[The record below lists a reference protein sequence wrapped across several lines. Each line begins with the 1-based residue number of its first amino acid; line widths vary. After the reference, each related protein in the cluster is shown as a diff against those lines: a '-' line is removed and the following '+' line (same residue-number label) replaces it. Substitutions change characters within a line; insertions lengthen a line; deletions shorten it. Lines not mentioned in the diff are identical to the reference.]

1 MKKVLLLLMT
11 FLTVTVMFAQSSTQK
26 HEVQSGETLYSI
38 ARQYNVTVA
47 SLLQVNPGMDADH
60 IMAGQNINIP
70 AGAQKSTA
78 APVNQQTVNLQPVQQ
93 TQQTQQ
99 APPVQQSI
107 QQQVL
112 QQVRQ
117 QVQAQQG
124 IEVPSTPNRPR
135 YKTLHEV
142 KKKETLY
149 SISRQYGI
157 TVDQLVDANPDLKK
171 TKLKKGV
178 VLNIP
183 YTTEENA
190 QYQAEQQKVIE
201 EAAKPKVTMYP
212 AIKVAVILPFSKA
225 DEKVS
230 AESQKM
236 INLYQGFLLAVD
248 SLKQRGCN
256 VEVFAYDEVSP
267 ATPVATIL
275 QKPELKDVQLI
286 VGPIRQWNLK
296 SVADFAHQNNIAH
309 VVPLSNDLSLVNEHP
324 TTFQVNSHNSLLYN
338 QVYNRF
344 CLIHKDHNIIFVS
357 MNDRG
362 DNMSYIADFKKDLDA
377 KGIKYSSATTTDFA
391 TVRDALKLGTNNV
404 IVPTSGSSSAFET
417 LCKKLDGLNLT
428 SEYTVQ
434 LFGFP
439 EWQTLSGKHDKYLG
453 KYQCQFFT
461 SFYSNGA
468 STRTQQFNGRFRRW
482 FNQDQYNSFPKYGE
496 LGYDIAAYFIKGLKE
511 FGSSFYENLH
521 NYSYISMEFPM
532 MFEKKNSWSG
542 YQNRSMM
549 IVTHRMDGS
558 VFVR

>member
-11 FLTVTVMFAQSSTQK
+11 FVVSTIMWAQSTTTQK

-47 SLLQVNPGMDADH
+47 SLLQVNPGLDADH
-60 IMAGQNINIP
+60 IMAGQSINVP
-70 AGAQKSTA
+70 AGAQRSVAT
-78 APVNQQTVNLQPVQQ
+78 PVNQQPVQPVQPA
-93 TQQTQQ
+93 T
-99 APPVQQSI
+99 QSI

-117 QVQAQQG
+117 QVQVQQG
-124 IEVPSTPNRPR
+124 VEVPSTPNRPR

-149 SISRQYGI
+149 SISRLYGI
-157 TVDQLVDANPDLKK
+157 TVDQLVNANPDLKN

-183 YTTEENA
+183 YTTAEDT
-190 QYQAEQQKVIE
+190 QYQAEQQRLIE
-201 EAAKPKVTMYP
+201 EANKPKVTMYP
-212 AIKVAVILPFSKA
+212 SIKVAVILPFSKA
-225 DEKVS
+225 EEKVS

-236 INLYQGFLLAVD
+236 ITLYQGFLLAVD

-267 ATPVATIL
+267 ASPVATIL
-275 QKPELKDVQLI
+275 QKPEMKNMQLI
-286 VGPIRQWNLK
+286 VGPIRQWNVK
-296 SVADFAHQNNIAH
+296 SVADFAHQNGIAH

-324 TTFQVNSHNSLLYN
+324 TTFQVNSHNSLMYN

-344 CLIHKDHNIIFVS
+344 YLIHKDHNIIFVN
-357 MNDRG
+357 MNDKG
-362 DNMSYIADFKKDLDA
+362 DNMPYITDFKKDLDA
-377 KGIKYSSATTTDFA
+377 KGVKYSNASIADLATL
-391 TVRDALKLGTNNV
+391 RDALKKGMNNT
-404 IVPTSGSSSAFET
+404 IIPSSSSTTAFES
-417 LCKKLDGLNLT
+417 LCKKLDGLELT
-428 SEYTVQ
+428 TEYTVQ

-439 EWQTLSGKHDKYLG
+439 EWQTLQGKHDKYLG

-461 SFYSNGA
+461 SFYSNG
-468 STRTQQFNGRFRRW
+468 SSSRIQQFNGRFRRW

-496 LGYDIAAYFIKGLKE
+496 LGYDIGAYFIKGLND
-511 FGSSFYENLH
+511 FGSAFYENLH

-549 IVTHRMDGS
+549 IVTHRIDGT

>member
-1 MKKVLLLLMT
+1 MKRTVLLLVT
-11 FLTVTVMFAQSSTQK
+11 FVMAVAMFAQSTTQK
-26 HEVQSGETLYSI
+26 HVVQSGETLYSI

-47 SLLQVNPGMDADH
+47 SLLQINQGLDADH
-60 IMAGQNINIP
+60 IMAGQSINVP
-70 AGAQKSTA
+70 AGAQ
-78 APVNQQTVNLQPVQQ
+78 QTVSTPVVTQQPVQTAHPVQ
-93 TQQTQQ
+93 PAQQT
-99 APPVQQSI
+99 I

-117 QVQAQQG
+117 QVQVQAQTQQG

-142 KKKETLY
+142 QKKETLY

-157 TVDQLVDANPDLKK
+157 TVDQLVEANPDLKK

-183 YTTEENA
+183 YTTAEDT
-190 QYQAEQQKVIE
+190 QYQAEQQRAAE

-212 AIKVAVILPFSKA
+212 TIKVAVILPFSKSE
-225 DEKVS
+225 EKVS

-267 ATPVATIL
+267 ATPVSTIL
-275 QKPELKDVQLI
+275 QRAEMKQMQLI
-286 VGPIRQWNLK
+286 VGPIRQWNVK
-296 SVADFAHQNNIAH
+296 SVADFAHQNGIAH
-309 VVPLSNDLSLVNEHP
+309 VVPLSNELALVNEHP
-324 TTFQVNSHNSLLYN
+324 TTFQVNAPNSLMYN

-344 CLIHKDHNIIFVS
+344 CLIHKDHNIVFVS
-357 MNDRG
+357 MNDKG
-362 DNMSYIADFKKDLDA
+362 DNMSYIADFKKDLDS
-377 KGIKYSSATTTDFA
+377 KGIKYSSAIASDFA
-391 TVRDALKLGTNNV
+391 TVRDVLKKGTNN
-404 IVPTSGSSSAFET
+404 IIIPTSGSTSAFES
-417 LCKKLDGLNLT
+417 LCKKIDGLDLT

-439 EWQTLSGKHDKYLG
+439 EWQTFAGKYDKYLN

-461 SFYSNGA
+461 SLYSNG
-468 STRTQQFNGRFRRW
+468 SSSRTQQFNGRFRRW

-496 LGYDIAAYFIKGLKE
+496 LGYDIGAYFIKGLNE
-511 FGSSFYENLH
+511 FGSAFYENLH
-521 NYSYISMEFPM
+521 NFSYISMEFPM
-532 MFEKKNSWSG
+532 AFEKKNAWSG

-549 IVTHRMDGS
+549 IVTHRADGS

>member
-1 MKKVLLLLMT
+1 MKRIVLLLIT
-11 FLTVTVMFAQSSTQK
+11 FVMTVTMFAQTQK

-47 SLLQVNPGMDADH
+47 SLLQLNPGLDADH
-60 IMAGQNINIP
+60 IMAGQNVNVP
-70 AGAQKSTA
+70 AGAQRTVTTQ
-78 APVNQQTVNLQPVQQ
+78 PQQQT
-93 TQQTQQ
+93 
-99 APPVQQSI
+99 I

-117 QVQAQQG
+117 QVQVQQG
-124 IEVPSTPNRPR
+124 MDVPSTPNRPR

-142 KKKETLY
+142 QKKETLY

-157 TVDQLVDANPDLKK
+157 TVDQLVNANPDLKK
-171 TKLKKGV
+171 NKLKKGT

-183 YTTEENA
+183 YTMAEDAE
-190 QYQAEQQKVIE
+190 YQAEQRRAAE
-201 EAAKPKVTMYP
+201 EAAKPKVKMYP
-212 AIKVAVILPFSKA
+212 TIKAAVILPFSKNE
-225 DEKVS
+225 EKVS

-248 SLKQRGCN
+248 SLKQRGYN

-267 ATPVATIL
+267 ITPVATIL
-275 QKPELKDVQLI
+275 QKAEMKDMQLI
-286 VGPIRQWNLK
+286 VGPIRQWNVK
-296 SVADFAHQNNIAH
+296 SVADFAHQNGITH
-309 VVPLSNDLSLVNEHP
+309 VVPLSNELALVNEHP

-344 CLIHKDHNIIFVS
+344 YLIHKDHNIIFVS

-362 DNMSYIADFKKDLDA
+362 DNMSYITDFKKDLDA
-377 KGIKYSSATTTDFA
+377 KGVKYNSGTVSDLATIH
-391 TVRDALKLGTNNV
+391 DALKKGTNNV
-404 IVPTSGSSSAFET
+404 IVPTSGSAAAFET
-417 LCKKLDGLNLT
+417 LCKKIDGLELT

-439 EWQTLSGKHDKYLG
+439 EWQTLVGKYDKYLG

-461 SFYSNGA
+461 SFYSNGL
-468 STRTQQFNGRFRRW
+468 SSRTQQFNGRFRRW

-496 LGYDIAAYFIKGLKE
+496 LGYDIGAYFLKGIHD

-521 NYSYISMEFPM
+521 NFSYVSMEFPM
-532 MFEKKNSWSG
+532 MFEKKNTWSG
-542 YQNRSMM
+542 YQNHSMM
-549 IVTHRMDGS
+549 IVTHRSDGS

>member
-1 MKKVLLLLMT
+1 MSFVMA
-11 FLTVTVMFAQSSTQK
+11 VVMFAQTQR

-47 SLLQVNPGMDADH
+47 SLLQANPGLDADH
-60 IMAGQNINIP
+60 IMAGQNINVP
-70 AGAQKSTA
+70 AG
-78 APVNQQTVNLQPVQQ
+78 VQQ
-93 TQQTQQ
+93 TTSTAVSTQPQT
-99 APPVQQSI
+99 I

-117 QVQAQQG
+117 QVQTQNGQG
-124 IEVPSTPNRPR
+124 IDVPSTPNRPR

-157 TVDQLVDANPDLKK
+157 TVDQLVDANPDLRK

-183 YTTEENA
+183 YTIAEDTE
-190 QYQAEQQKVIE
+190 YQAEQQRAAAAAA

-212 AIKVAVILPFSKA
+212 TIKVAIILPFSKNE
-225 DEKVS
+225 EKVS
-230 AESQKM
+230 VESQKM
-236 INLYQGFLLAVD
+236 INIYQGFLLAVD
-248 SLKQRGCN
+248 SLKQRGYN

-275 QKPELKDVQLI
+275 QKPEMKQMQLI
-286 VGPIRQWNLK
+286 VGPIRQWNVK
-296 SVADFAHQNNIAH
+296 SVADFAHTNGIVH
-309 VVPLSNDLSLVNEHP
+309 VVPLSNELSLVNEHP
-324 TTFQVNSHNSLLYN
+324 TTFQVNSHNSLMYN

-344 CLIHKDHNIIFVS
+344 CLIHKDHNIIFVN
-357 MNDRG
+357 MNDRN

-377 KGIKYSSATTTDFA
+377 KGIKYSNGSVTDLATLH
-391 TVRDALKLGTNNV
+391 DALKKGTNNV
-404 IVPTSGSSSAFET
+404 IIPTSGSSSAFET
-417 LCKKLDGLNLT
+417 LCKKMDGLELT

-439 EWQTLSGKHDKYLG
+439 EWQTLAGKYDKYLS

-461 SFYSNGA
+461 SFYSNNL
-468 STRTQQFNGRFRRW
+468 SSRTQQFNGRFRRW

-496 LGYDIAAYFIKGLKE
+496 LGYDIGAYFIKGLND
-511 FGSSFYENLH
+511 FGSAFLENLH
-521 NYSYISMEFPM
+521 NFSYASMEFPM
-532 MFEKKNSWSG
+532 MFEKKNTWSG
-542 YQNRSMM
+542 YQNRSML
-549 IVTHRMDGS
+549 IVTHRTDGS

>member
-11 FLTVTVMFAQSSTQK
+11 FVVATIMLAQSTTQK

-47 SLLQVNPGMDADH
+47 SLLQVNPGLDADH
-60 IMAGQNINIP
+60 IMAGQSINVP
-70 AGAQKSTA
+70 AGAQRSVAT
-78 APVNQQTVNLQPVQQ
+78 PVNQQPVQPVQP
-93 TQQTQQ
+93 TQPAT
-99 APPVQQSI
+99 QSI

-124 IEVPSTPNRPR
+124 VEVPSTPNRPR

-149 SISRQYGI
+149 SISRLYGI

-183 YTTEENA
+183 YTTAEDTQFKE
-190 QYQAEQQKVIE
+190 EQQRAIE
-201 EAAKPKVTMYP
+201 EANKPMVIMYP
-212 AIKVAVILPFSKA
+212 SIKVAVILPFSKTE
-225 DEKVS
+225 EKVS

-256 VEVFAYDEVSP
+256 VEVFAYDEASSD
-267 ATPVATIL
+267 TPVASVL
-275 QKPELKDVQLI
+275 QKPEMKDMQLI

-324 TTFQVNSHNSLLYN
+324 TTFQVNSHNSLLFN

-344 CLIHKDHNIIFVS
+344 YLIHKDHNIIFVN

-362 DNMSYIADFKKDLDA
+362 DNMSYITDFKKDLDA
-377 KGIKYSSATTTDFA
+377 KGVKYSNASVADFA
-391 TVRDALKLGTNNV
+391 TVRDALKKGMNNT
-404 IVPTSGSSSAFET
+404 IIPSSGSTTAFET
-417 LCKKLDGLNLT
+417 LCKKLDGLELT
-428 SEYTVQ
+428 TEYTVQ

-439 EWQTLSGKHDKYLG
+439 EWQTLQGKNDKYLG

-461 SFYSNGA
+461 SFYSNG
-468 STRTQQFNGRFRRW
+468 SLSRIQQFNGSFRRW

-496 LGYDIAAYFIKGLKE
+496 LGYDIGAYFIKGLND

-542 YQNRSMM
+542 YQNRSVM
-549 IVTHRMDGS
+549 IVTHRTDGT

>member
-11 FLTVTVMFAQSSTQK
+11 FVTATMMLAQSTTQK

-47 SLLQVNPGMDADH
+47 SLLQINPGLDADH
-60 IMAGQNINIP
+60 IMAGQSINVP
-70 AGAQKSTA
+70 AGAQRSVA
-78 APVNQQTVNLQPVQQ
+78 APVNQQPVQPVQQ
-93 TQQTQQ
+93 TQ
-99 APPVQQSI
+99 PVQQSI

-124 IEVPSTPNRPR
+124 VEVPSTPNRPR

-149 SISRQYGI
+149 SISRLYGI
-157 TVDQLVDANPDLKK
+157 TVDQLVNANPDLKK

-183 YTTEENA
+183 YTTAEDTE
-190 QYQAEQQKVIE
+190 YQAEQQRAIE
-201 EAAKPKVTMYP
+201 EANKPKVIMYP
-212 AIKVAVILPFSKA
+212 TIKVAVILPFSKTE
-225 DEKVS
+225 EKVS

-256 VEVFAYDEVSP
+256 VEVFAYDEASP
-267 ATPVATIL
+267 VTPVASVL
-275 QKPELKDVQLI
+275 QKPEMKDMQLI
-286 VGPIRQWNLK
+286 VGPIRQWNVK

-344 CLIHKDHNIIFVS
+344 YLIHKDHNIIFVN

-362 DNMSYIADFKKDLDA
+362 DNMPYITDFKKDLEA
-377 KGIKYSSATTTDFA
+377 KGVQYSNASAADFA
-391 TVRDALKLGTNNV
+391 TVRDVLKKGMNNT
-404 IVPTSGSSSAFET
+404 IIPTSGSTSAFET
-417 LCKKLDGLNLT
+417 LCKKLDGLDLT

-439 EWQTLSGKHDKYLG
+439 EWQTLQGKNDKYLG

-461 SFYSNGA
+461 SFYSNEA
-468 STRTQQFNGRFRRW
+468 STRIQQFNGRFHRW

-496 LGYDIAAYFIKGLKE
+496 LGYDIGAYFIKGLHD
-511 FGSSFYENLH
+511 FGSAFYENLH

-542 YQNRSMM
+542 YQNHSMM
-549 IVTHRMDGS
+549 IVTHRTDGS

>member
-11 FLTVTVMFAQSSTQK
+11 FVVATIMLAQSTTQK

-47 SLLQVNPGMDADH
+47 SLLQVNPGLDADH
-60 IMAGQNINIP
+60 IMAGQSINVP
-70 AGAQKSTA
+70 AGAQRSVAT
-78 APVNQQTVNLQPVQQ
+78 PVNQQPVQPVQP
-93 TQQTQQ
+93 TQPAT
-99 APPVQQSI
+99 QSI

-124 IEVPSTPNRPR
+124 VEVPSTPNRPR

-149 SISRQYGI
+149 SISRLYGI

-183 YTTEENA
+183 YTTAEDTQFKE
-190 QYQAEQQKVIE
+190 EQQRAIE
-201 EAAKPKVTMYP
+201 EANKPKVIMYP
-212 AIKVAVILPFSKA
+212 SIKVAVILPFSKTE
-225 DEKVS
+225 EKVS

-256 VEVFAYDEVSP
+256 VEVFAYDEASSV
-267 ATPVATIL
+267 TPVASVL
-275 QKPELKDVQLI
+275 QKPEMKDMQLI

-324 TTFQVNSHNSLLYN
+324 TTFQVNSHNSLLFN

-344 CLIHKDHNIIFVS
+344 YLIHKDHNIIFVN

-362 DNMSYIADFKKDLDA
+362 DNMSYITDFKKDLDA
-377 KGIKYSSATTTDFA
+377 KGVKYSNASVADFA
-391 TVRDALKLGTNNV
+391 TVRDALKKGMNNT
-404 IVPTSGSSSAFET
+404 IIPSSGSTTAFET
-417 LCKKLDGLNLT
+417 LCKKLDGLELT
-428 SEYTVQ
+428 TEYTVQ

-439 EWQTLSGKHDKYLG
+439 EWQTLQGKNDKYLG

-461 SFYSNGA
+461 SFYSNG
-468 STRTQQFNGRFRRW
+468 SSSRIQQFNGRFRRW

-496 LGYDIAAYFIKGLKE
+496 LGYDIGAYFIKGLND
-511 FGSSFYENLH
+511 FGSSFYENIH

-532 MFEKKNSWSG
+532 VFEKKNSWSG
-542 YQNRSMM
+542 YQNRSVM
-549 IVTHRMDGS
+549 IVTHRTDGT

>member
-11 FLTVTVMFAQSSTQK
+11 FVVATIMLAQSTTQK

-47 SLLQVNPGMDADH
+47 SLLQVNPGLDADH
-60 IMAGQNINIP
+60 IMAGQSINVP
-70 AGAQKSTA
+70 AGAQRSVAT
-78 APVNQQTVNLQPVQQ
+78 PVNQQPVQPVQP
-93 TQQTQQ
+93 TQPAT
-99 APPVQQSI
+99 QSI

-124 IEVPSTPNRPR
+124 VEVPSTPNRPR

-149 SISRQYGI
+149 SISRLYGI

-183 YTTEENA
+183 YTTAEDTQFKE
-190 QYQAEQQKVIE
+190 EQQRAIE
-201 EAAKPKVTMYP
+201 EANKPKVIMYP
-212 AIKVAVILPFSKA
+212 SIKGAVILPFSKTE
-225 DEKVS
+225 EKVS

-256 VEVFAYDEVSP
+256 VEVFAYDEASSV
-267 ATPVATIL
+267 TPVASVL
-275 QKPELKDVQLI
+275 QKPEMKDMQLI

-324 TTFQVNSHNSLLYN
+324 TTFQVNSHNSLLFN

-344 CLIHKDHNIIFVS
+344 YLIHKDHNIIFVN

-362 DNMSYIADFKKDLDA
+362 DNMSYITDFKKDLDA
-377 KGIKYSSATTTDFA
+377 KGVKYSNASVADLATL
-391 TVRDALKLGTNNV
+391 RDALKKGMNNT
-404 IVPTSGSSSAFET
+404 IIPSSGSTTAFET
-417 LCKKLDGLNLT
+417 LCKKLDGLELT
-428 SEYTVQ
+428 TEYTVQ

-439 EWQTLSGKHDKYLG
+439 EWQTLQGKNDKYLG

-461 SFYSNGA
+461 SFYSNG
-468 STRTQQFNGRFRRW
+468 SSSRIQQFNGRFRRW

-496 LGYDIAAYFIKGLKE
+496 LGYDIGAYFIKGLND

-532 MFEKKNSWSG
+532 VFEKKNSWSG
-542 YQNRSMM
+542 YQNRSVM
-549 IVTHRMDGS
+549 IVTHRTDGT

>member
-11 FLTVTVMFAQSSTQK
+11 FVTATMMLAQSTTQK

-47 SLLQVNPGMDADH
+47 SLLQINPGLDADH
-60 IMAGQNINIP
+60 IMAGQSINVP
-70 AGAQKSTA
+70 AGAQRSVA
-78 APVNQQTVNLQPVQQ
+78 APVNQQPVQPVQQ
-93 TQQTQQ
+93 TQ
-99 APPVQQSI
+99 PVQQSI

-124 IEVPSTPNRPR
+124 VEVPSTPNRPR

-149 SISRQYGI
+149 SISRLYGI
-157 TVDQLVDANPDLKK
+157 TVDQLVNANPDLKK

-183 YTTEENA
+183 YTTAEDTE
-190 QYQAEQQKVIE
+190 YQAEQQRAIE
-201 EAAKPKVTMYP
+201 EANKPKVIMYP
-212 AIKVAVILPFSKA
+212 TIKVAVILPFSKTE
-225 DEKVS
+225 EKVS

-256 VEVFAYDEVSP
+256 VEVFAYDEASP
-267 ATPVATIL
+267 VTPVASVL
-275 QKPELKDVQLI
+275 QKPEMKDMQLI
-286 VGPIRQWNLK
+286 VGPIRQWNVK

-344 CLIHKDHNIIFVS
+344 YLIHKDHNIIFVN

-362 DNMSYIADFKKDLDA
+362 DNMPYITDFKKDLEA
-377 KGIKYSSATTTDFA
+377 KGVQYSNASTADFA
-391 TVRDALKLGTNNV
+391 TVRDVLKKGMNNT
-404 IVPTSGSSSAFET
+404 IIPTSGSTSAFET
-417 LCKKLDGLNLT
+417 LCKKLDGLDLT

-439 EWQTLSGKHDKYLG
+439 EWQTLQGKNDKYLG

-461 SFYSNGA
+461 SFYSNEA
-468 STRTQQFNGRFRRW
+468 STRIQQFNGRFHRW

-496 LGYDIAAYFIKGLKE
+496 LGYDIGAYFIKGLHD
-511 FGSSFYENLH
+511 FGSAFYENLH

-542 YQNRSMM
+542 YQNHSMM
-549 IVTHRMDGS
+549 IVTHRTDGS

>member
-11 FLTVTVMFAQSSTQK
+11 FVFATIMWAQSTTTQK

-47 SLLQVNPGMDADH
+47 SLLQVNPGLDADH
-60 IMAGQNINIP
+60 IMAGQSINVP
-70 AGAQKSTA
+70 AGAQRSVST
-78 APVNQQTVNLQPVQQ
+78 PVNQQPVQPVQPA
-93 TQQTQQ
+93 T
-99 APPVQQSI
+99 QSI

-117 QVQAQQG
+117 QVQVQQG
-124 IEVPSTPNRPR
+124 VEVPSTPNRPR

-149 SISRQYGI
+149 SISRLYGI
-157 TVDQLVDANPDLKK
+157 TVDQLVNANPDLKN

-183 YTTEENA
+183 YTTAEDT
-190 QYQAEQQKVIE
+190 QYQAEQQRLIE
-201 EAAKPKVTMYP
+201 EANKPKVIMYP
-212 AIKVAVILPFSKA
+212 SIKVAVILPFSKTE
-225 DEKVS
+225 EKVS

-248 SLKQRGCN
+248 SLKQRGCS

-267 ATPVATIL
+267 ASPVATIL
-275 QKPELKDVQLI
+275 QKPEMKNMQLI
-286 VGPIRQWNLK
+286 VGPIRQWNVK
-296 SVADFAHQNNIAH
+296 SVADFAHQNGIAH

-324 TTFQVNSHNSLLYN
+324 TTFQVNSHNSLMYN

-344 CLIHKDHNIIFVS
+344 YLIHKDHNIIFVN
-357 MNDRG
+357 MNDKG
-362 DNMSYIADFKKDLDA
+362 DNMPYITDFKKDLDA
-377 KGIKYSSATTTDFA
+377 KGVKYSNASIADLATL
-391 TVRDALKLGTNNV
+391 RDALKKGMNNT
-404 IVPTSGSSSAFET
+404 IIPSSSSTTAFES
-417 LCKKLDGLNLT
+417 LCKKLDGLELT
-428 SEYTVQ
+428 TEYTVQ

-439 EWQTLSGKHDKYLG
+439 EWQTLQGKHDKYLG

-461 SFYSNGA
+461 SFYSNG
-468 STRTQQFNGRFRRW
+468 SSSRIQQFNGRFRRW

-496 LGYDIAAYFIKGLKE
+496 LGYDIGAYFIKGLND
-511 FGSSFYENLH
+511 FGSAFYENLH

-549 IVTHRMDGS
+549 IVTHRTDGS

>member
-1 MKKVLLLLMT
+1 MSFVI
-11 FLTVTVMFAQSSTQK
+11 TVMMFAQSATTQK

-38 ARQYNVTVA
+38 ARQYNTTVA
-47 SLLQVNPGMDADH
+47 SLLQINPGLDADH
-60 IMAGQNINIP
+60 ILAGQSINVP
-70 AGAQKSTA
+70 AGVQKTVTTPVST
-78 APVNQQTVNLQPVQQ
+78 QQPVQTAQPQ
-93 TQQTQQ
+93 T
-99 APPVQQSI
+99 I

-124 IEVPSTPNRPR
+124 VDVPATPNRPR

-149 SISRQYGI
+149 SISREYGI

-171 TKLKKGV
+171 NKLKKGV

-183 YTTEENA
+183 YTIAENE
-190 QYQAEQQKVIE
+190 QYQAEQQRAAE

-212 AIKVAVILPFSKA
+212 TIKVAVILPFSKNE
-225 DEKVS
+225 EKVS

-236 INLYQGFLLAVD
+236 TNIYQGFLLAVD
-248 SLKQRGCN
+248 SLKQRGYN

-267 ATPVATIL
+267 ATPVSTIL
-275 QKPELKDVQLI
+275 QRAEMKDMQLI
-286 VGPIRQWNLK
+286 VGPIRQWNVK
-296 SVADFAHQNNIAH
+296 SVADFAHQNGIAH
-309 VVPLSNDLSLVNEHP
+309 VVPLSNELSLVNEHP
-324 TTFQVNSHNSLLYN
+324 TTFQVNSNSSLMYN

-344 CLIHKDHNIIFVS
+344 SLIHKDHNIIFVS

-362 DNMSYIADFKKDLDA
+362 DNMSYIVDFKKDLDS
-377 KGIKYSSATTTDFA
+377 KGIKYSAGTVSDLA
-391 TVRDALKLGTNNV
+391 TVRDALKTGTNNV
-404 IVPTSGSSSAFET
+404 IIPTSGSAAAFEN
-417 LCKKLDGLNLT
+417 LCKKIDGLELS

-439 EWQTLSGKHDKYLG
+439 EWQTLAGKYDKYLG

-461 SFYSNGA
+461 SFYSN
-468 STRTQQFNGRFRRW
+468 SFSSRTQQFNGRFRRW

-496 LGYDIAAYFIKGLKE
+496 LGYDIGAYFIKGLHDY
-511 FGSSFYENLH
+511 GSAFYENLH
-521 NYSYISMEFPM
+521 NFSYVSMEFPM
-532 MFEKKNSWSG
+532 MFEKKNTWSG
-542 YQNRSMM
+542 YQNRSVM
-549 IVTHRMDGS
+549 IVTHRTDGS

>member
-1 MKKVLLLLMT
+1 MT
-11 FLTVTVMFAQSSTQK
+11 FVVTTMMLAQSTTTQK

-47 SLLQVNPGMDADH
+47 SLLQVNPGLDADH
-60 IMAGQNINIP
+60 IMAGQSINVP
-70 AGAQKSTA
+70 AGAQRSVST
-78 APVNQQTVNLQPVQQ
+78 PVNQQPTQPA
-93 TQQTQQ
+93 T
-99 APPVQQSI
+99 QSI

-117 QVQAQQG
+117 QVQVQQG
-124 IEVPSTPNRPR
+124 VEVPSTPNRPR

-149 SISRQYGI
+149 SISRLYGI
-157 TVDQLVDANPDLKK
+157 TVDQLVDANPDLRNS
-171 TKLKKGV
+171 KLKKGV

-183 YTTEENA
+183 YTTAENT
-190 QYQAEQQKVIE
+190 QYQEEQQRAIE
-201 EAAKPKVTMYP
+201 EANKPKVTMYP
-212 AIKVAVILPFSKA
+212 SIKVAVILPFSKA
-225 DEKVS
+225 EEKVS

-267 ATPVATIL
+267 ASPVTTIL
-275 QKPELKDVQLI
+275 QKPEMKNMQLI
-286 VGPIRQWNLK
+286 VGPIRQWNVK
-296 SVADFAHQNNIAH
+296 SVADFAHQNGIAH

-324 TTFQVNSHNSLLYN
+324 TTFQVNSNNSLMYN

-344 CLIHKDHNIIFVS
+344 YLIHKDHNIIFVN
-357 MNDRG
+357 MNDKG
-362 DNMSYIADFKKDLDA
+362 DNMPYITDFKKDLDA
-377 KGIKYSSATTTDFA
+377 KGLKYSNASIADLATI
-391 TVRDALKLGTNNV
+391 RDVLKKGMNNT
-404 IVPTSGSSSAFET
+404 IIPSSGSTTAFEN
-417 LCKKLDGLNLT
+417 LCKKLDGLELT
-428 SEYTVQ
+428 TEYTIQ

-439 EWQTLSGKHDKYLG
+439 EWQTLQGKNDKYLG

-461 SFYSNGA
+461 SFYSNG
-468 STRTQQFNGRFRRW
+468 SSSRIQQFNGRFRRW

-496 LGYDIAAYFIKGLKE
+496 LGYDIGAYFIKGLND
-511 FGSSFYENLH
+511 FGSAFYENLH

-549 IVTHRMDGS
+549 IVTHRTDGS

>member
-11 FLTVTVMFAQSSTQK
+11 FAMSVVMFSQSATTKK

-47 SLLQVNPGMDADH
+47 SLLQINPGLDADN
-60 IMAGQNINIP
+60 IMAGQNINVP
-70 AGAQKSTA
+70 ANA
-78 APVNQQTVNLQPVQQ
+78 QQTVTTPVV
-93 TQQTQQ
+93 TQQPTQ
-99 APPVQQSI
+99 SNI

-117 QVQAQQG
+117 QVQAQGQQG
-124 IEVPSTPNRPR
+124 VEVPSTPNRPA

-157 TVDQLVDANPDLKK
+157 TVDQLLQANPDLKK
-171 TKLKKGV
+171 DKLKKGA

-183 YTTEENA
+183 YTMAEDVE
-190 QYQAEQQKVIE
+190 YQVEQKRIAEE
-201 EAAKPKVTMYP
+201 EAKKPKVVMYP
-212 AIKVAVILPFSKA
+212 TIKVAVILPFSKA
-225 DEKVS
+225 EEKVS

-236 INLYQGFLLAVD
+236 INIYQGFLLAVD
-248 SLKQRGCN
+248 SMKQHGCN
-256 VEVFAYDEVSP
+256 IEVFAYDEMSP
-267 ATPVATIL
+267 ATPVASIL
-275 QKPELKDVQLI
+275 QRSEMKDMQLI
-286 VGPIRQWNLK
+286 IGPIRQWNLK
-296 SVADFAHQNNIAH
+296 SVADFAHQNGITH

-324 TTFQVNSHNSLLYN
+324 TTFQVNTNNSLVYN

-344 CLIHKDHNIIFVS
+344 ILMHQNHNIVFVN

-362 DNMSYIADFKKDLDA
+362 DNMAFIADFKKNLEE
-377 KGIKYSSATTTDFA
+377 KGIKYSTASVGDFA
-391 TVRDALKLGTNNV
+391 TVHDALLPGVNNV
-404 IVPTSGSSSAFET
+404 IIPTSGSSAAFES
-417 LCKKLDGLNLT
+417 LCKKLDALNLT
-428 SEYTVQ
+428 TEYAVQ

-439 EWQTLSGKHDKYLG
+439 EWQTLATKNDKYLS

-461 SFYSNGA
+461 SFYSNGTTA
-468 STRTQQFNGRFRRW
+468 RTQQFNSRFRRW

-496 LGYDIAAYFIKGLKE
+496 LGYDIGAYFIKGLND
-511 FGSSFYENLH
+511 FGSAFYENLH

-542 YQNRSMM
+542 YQNLSMM
-549 IVTHRMDGS
+549 IVTHRTDGS